1 MVVVVAAR
9 ACVCR
14 PPRLHNEIDLNW
26 AGIYSH
32 MHGLAC
38 EVSTVPVGI
47 FCRRGGGN
55 HKGELW
61 MGMGTAV

>member
-1 MVVVVAAR
+1 M
-9 ACVCR
+9 CR

-38 EVSTVPVGI
+38 EVSTVLVGI
-47 FCRRGGGN
+47 FCRRGGVIIRVNCGWVWGLPYN
-55 HKGELW
+55 NR
-61 MGMGTAV
+61 AVDDD